1 MIKFA
6 NLQLCPKINGKY
18 APDENFCGHFCP
30 RRKAANFCHP
40 ASVGMNQ
47 PRAVLSARNMLF
59 FTISAVL
66 IGFFLCSECKK
77 LTNELPVRFDRLC
90 LITRKSFVQD
100 PSNINVFI
108 LSPPQQVDSK
118 LSMVDPSPSSLD
130 CMLGIRLERFW
141 YVCPPRVI

>member
-1 MIKFA
+1 M
-6 NLQLCPKINGKY
+6 GK
-18 APDENFCGHFCP
+18 
-30 RRKAANFCHP
+30 
-40 ASVGMNQ
+40 NQ
-47 PRAVLSARNMLF
+47 AHAVCSAKKLLF

-77 LTNELPVRFDRLC
+77 PTNELPVRFDRLC

-130 CMLGIRLERFW
+130 RILGIRLVPSVEERFW
-141 YVCPPRVI
+141 YVRPPGVI